1 MIKINIS
8 KESNILFRSTMRPI
22 MRLMHKVRHSLFL
35 FGLLSILW
43 FLFRTGTKPTRIS
56 YPCQQASAA
65 SSGLWLTS
73 YVLPLVLAKS
83 SLTISGI
90 RSKSV
95 ILLVLLLPLVSLLFV
110 STNIFSIMDNV
121 QVASTAQGNA
131 VKLVF
136 SDKQAQSPGA
146 SDIFVVNGTYGN
158 DSGVEEL
165 IGLMQQHGL
174 SFYAKNNSSGIIG
187 KDDVVI
193 VKVNSQWDERG
204 DTNTDLV
211 KTLVQSIVDHPQGFT
226 GEVVIAD
233 NGQAQYGST
242 GRGGSLS
249 YARNNAKDTSLSIQ
263 KVSNSFSGYK
273 VSTYLW
279 DTITTKRVTEYLDE
293 NFQDGYVIEGSPSPE
308 TGLVATYPKF
318 KTKYGTNISF
328 KLGVWDSANKTY
340 DSRRLKVINVPV
352 LKSHGGYGVTAS
364 VKHYMGV
371 VSDKL
376 SREMGGRAHNS
387 VGSGGMGTEMAQTR
401 FPALNIIDAIWINAN
416 PGQGPSTSYSAA
428 TETGAIAAST
438 DPIALDYWAAKNIL
452 MPAASAKGY
461 KDLSSIDPD
470 NISPGSFGEWL
481 RLSMEE
487 IRQAGYWST
496 MDDDSMNIYVGQ
508 MSAGKS
514 QNL

>member
-1 MIKINIS
+1 
-8 KESNILFRSTMRPI
+8 
-22 MRLMHKVRHSLFL
+22 
-35 FGLLSILW
+35 
-43 FLFRTGTKPTRIS
+43 
-56 YPCQQASAA
+56 
-65 SSGLWLTS
+65 
-73 YVLPLVLAKS
+73 
-83 SLTISGI
+83 
-90 RSKSV
+90 
-95 ILLVLLLPLVSLLFV
+95 
-110 STNIFSIMDNV
+110 
-121 QVASTAQGNA
+121 
-131 VKLVF
+131 
-136 SDKQAQSPGA
+136 
-146 SDIFVVNGTYGN
+146 
-158 DSGVEEL
+158 
-165 IGLMQQHGL
+165 
-174 SFYAKNNSSGIIG
+174 
-187 KDDVVI
+187 
-193 VKVNSQWDERG
+193 
-204 DTNTDLV
+204 
-211 KTLVQSIVDHPQGFT
+211 
-226 GEVVIAD
+226 
-233 NGQAQYGST
+233 
-242 GRGGSLS
+242 
-249 YARNNAKDTSLSIQ
+249 
-263 KVSNSFSGYK
+263 
-273 VSTYLW
+273 
-279 DTITTKRVTEYLDE
+279 
-293 NFQDGYVIEGSPSPE
+293 
-308 TGLVATYPKF
+308 VATYPKF

-481 RLSMEE
+481 RLSREE